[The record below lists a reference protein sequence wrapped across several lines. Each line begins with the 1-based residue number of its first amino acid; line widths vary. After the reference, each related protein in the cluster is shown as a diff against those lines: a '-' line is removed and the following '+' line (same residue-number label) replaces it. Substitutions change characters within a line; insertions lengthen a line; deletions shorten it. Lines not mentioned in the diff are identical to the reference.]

1 MRAGPQVSDRAWCG
15 TWAGVGCQL
24 SWAVGEGLG
33 PTGVLSFFPY
43 SFSDFIFSFS
53 FPFEFLFLSFQTQT

>member
-1 MRAGPQVSDRAWCG
+1 MTER
-15 TWAGVGCQL
+15 GV
-24 SWAVGEGLG
+24 ELG
-33 PTGVLSFFPY
+33 PAWGASSVGPWVKVWAQLVFSLFFPY